1 MLLSVSALVG
11 HCVKGLASGRGEQVA
26 TCPQISVPKIV
37 PLSPHSFGLRM
48 YFQLVQFFKGGR
60 AGMGGKRE
68 GAWGGVS
75 PPGGKWQEL

>member
-1 MLLSVSALVG
+1 MLLSVTSLVG

-26 TCPQISVPKIV
+26 TCPQIVTVPDIA
-37 PLSPHSFGLRM
+37 PLSPHSFGLRI

-60 AGMGGKRE
+60 AGMDGKRE

-75 PPGGKWQEL
+75 YLVGSGGS